1 MTEAVQWLSM
11 PRACCRFLGDIVRPL
26 TIPGALPAHQ
36 PRPVAAANKGGCG
49 VAGGGGYARRGF
61 CWSRVA
67 VSKGLLL
74 GIQRYG
80 TTGMHK
86 QGKKKSMN
94 AWSVFG
100 LVENDCISFPFVYS

>member
-1 MTEAVQWLSM
+1 MEW
-11 PRACCRFLGDIVRPL
+11 
-26 TIPGALPAHQ
+26 HE
-36 PRPVAAANKGGCG
+36 
-49 VAGGGGYARRGF
+49 GGGTVGVDVFG
-61 CWSRVA
+61 WIRVP

-74 GIQRYG
+74 GIQPHG

-100 LVENDCISFPFVYS
+100 LVEKDCISFLFVYS